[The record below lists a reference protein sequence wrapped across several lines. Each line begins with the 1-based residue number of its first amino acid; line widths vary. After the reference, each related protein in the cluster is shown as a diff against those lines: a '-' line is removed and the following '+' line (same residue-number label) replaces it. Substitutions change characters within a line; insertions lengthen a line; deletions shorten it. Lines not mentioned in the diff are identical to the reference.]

1 MLKIVAAGR
10 CKKKNLMNEQKW
22 SQLYPMGKSL
32 NEKSGKQALR
42 NKGGNRCWLIRI
54 CLFYQGDTS
63 MYMLE
68 LQWGFG
74 WAIFSLKA
82 GKTSVNW
89 NILIRIWNSA
99 HLWDLQ
105 HTFFS
110 FRGNWIQD
118 GEQPATGTYRMWIC
132 SIDPECLFFK
142 VKAEC
147 HQEMSK
153 RQIFMP
159 LPSLPLPLRPSFPW
173 SHNEKTFLADTFTKF
188 IRSDLPSEYLLCPRF
203 RKR

>member
-42 NKGGNRCWLIRI
+42 KKGGNRCWLIRI

-63 MYMLE
+63 IYVLE
-68 LQWGFG
+68 LKWGFG
-74 WAIFSLKA
+74 WAVFSLKA
-82 GKTSVNW
+82 GKASVNW
-89 NILIRIWNSA
+89 NILIRRWNWFTSETCNMHSSHSEGIEFKMANSQPQA
-99 HLWDLQ
+99 H
-105 HTFFS
+105 TEF
-110 FRGNWIQD
+110 
-118 GEQPATGTYRMWIC
+118 C
-132 SIDPECLFFK
+132 SIDPQCLFFK

-159 LPSLPLPLRPSFPW
+159 LSSLPLPSRLSFPW
-173 SHNEKTFLADTFTKF
+173 CHSEKTYIADAFTK
-188 IRSDLPSEYLLCPRF
+188 LY
-203 RKR
+203 